1 MLRDGLRLLVALL
14 VVTAGVGAVATT
26 AGAQTAQDA
35 PTAATTGASTDA
47 AQNDDCTFP
56 VTLEDAKGTEVTIEE
71 RPESVVALQPSAAQT
86 MWAIGAEAQ
95 VTGMPVSRYT
105 DYLDGSEDKT
115 DISQN
120 DGVSISAETV
130 VSLEADL
137 LLAPNSTPDETIA
150 QFRDVG
156 MTVYEFREA
165 ESVEDIYEKTNR
177 TGRLT
182 GNCEGAAEA
191 VAEMRTE
198 IEVVQEAVSGE
209 EPETV
214 YYQMGGGYTAG
225 ADTFINHVIELGGG
239 ENIAVAANVT
249 GYAQL
254 SGEVIAEQNPE
265 WVLVNEEMGLQET
278 EALANT
284 TALREDQIIEVNAN
298 YLNQPGPRVVV
309 PISEIAQAIHPEAYE
324 EANVSVRG
332 EAEAEA
338 EAEAGGNDSDGTTA
352 DDANDS
358 GGESDNDG
366 QPGMGVAPAVAALV
380 GTLALLTRR
389 RD

>member
-26 AGAQTAQDA
+26 AGAQTAQNA
-35 PTAATTGASTDA
+35 PSAATGASIDA
-47 AQNDDCTFP
+47 AQDDCSFP
-56 VTLEDAKGTEVTIEE
+56 VTLEDAKGNEVTLEE
-71 RPESVVALQPSAAQT
+71 RPDSVVALQPSAAQT
-86 MWAIGAEAQ
+86 MWAIGAEGQ
-95 VTGMPVSRYT
+95 VTGLPISRYT
-105 DYLDGSEDKT
+105 DYLDGREGKT
-115 DISQN
+115 DVSQD
-120 DGVSISAETV
+120 DGVSVSAETV

-137 LLAPNSTPDETIA
+137 LLAPNSTPDATIA

-182 GNCEGAAEA
+182 GNCEGAADA

-209 EPETV
+209 ESESV

-225 ADTFINHVIELGGG
+225 ADTFINHIIELGGG
-239 ENIAVAANVT
+239 ENIALAADIT
-249 GYAQL
+249 GYAEI
-254 SGEVIAEQNPE
+254 SGEVVAEQNPE
-265 WVLVNEEMGLQET
+265 WVLVNEGMGLQET
-278 EALANT
+278 EALSDT
-284 TALREDQIIEVNAN
+284 TALQEDQIIEVNAN
-298 YLNQPGPRVVV
+298 YLNQPGPRVAI

-332 EAEAEA
+332 EAEAETDA
-338 EAEAGGNDSDGTTA
+338 DGNDSEGTTA
-352 DDANDS
+352 EDD
-358 GGESDNDG
+358 GSDNGDG

-380 GTLALLTRR
+380 ATLALLTRR

>member
-26 AGAQTAQDA
+26 AGAQTAQNA
-35 PTAATTGASTDA
+35 PGAATGASIDA
-47 AQNDDCTFP
+47 AQDDCSFP
-56 VTLEDAKGTEVTIEE
+56 VTLEDAKGNEVTPEE
-71 RPESVVALQPSAAQT
+71 RPDSVVALQPSAAQT
-86 MWAIGAEAQ
+86 MWAIGAEGQ
-95 VTGMPVSRYT
+95 VTGLPISRYT
-105 DYLDGSEDKT
+105 DYLDGREGKT
-115 DISQN
+115 DVSQD
-120 DGVSISAETV
+120 DGVSVSAETV

-137 LLAPNSTPDETIA
+137 LLAPNSTPDATIA

-182 GNCEGAAEA
+182 GNCEGAAGA

-209 EPETV
+209 ESESV

-225 ADTFINHVIELGGG
+225 ADTFINHIIELGGG
-239 ENIAVAANVT
+239 ENIALAADIT
-249 GYAQL
+249 GYAEI
-254 SGEVIAEQNPE
+254 SGEVVAEQNPE
-265 WVLVNEEMGLQET
+265 WVLVNEGMGLQET
-278 EALANT
+278 EALSNT
-284 TALREDQIIEVNAN
+284 TALQEDRIIEVNAN
-298 YLNQPGPRVVV
+298 YLNQPGPRVAV

-332 EAEAEA
+332 EVEAEA
-338 EAEAGGNDSDGTTA
+338 DADGNDSEGTTA
-352 DDANDS
+352 EDD
-358 GGESDNDG
+358 GSDNGDG

-380 GTLALLTRR
+380 ATLALLTRR